1 MLQCMYKFQK
11 FQALF
16 DVKHY
21 CQLFFTYSL
30 SFSFQG
36 KNVMELC

>member
-16 DVKHY
+16 DVNIIASW
-21 CQLFFTYSL
+21 FFTYSK
-30 SFSFQG
+30 F
-36 KNVMELC
+36 